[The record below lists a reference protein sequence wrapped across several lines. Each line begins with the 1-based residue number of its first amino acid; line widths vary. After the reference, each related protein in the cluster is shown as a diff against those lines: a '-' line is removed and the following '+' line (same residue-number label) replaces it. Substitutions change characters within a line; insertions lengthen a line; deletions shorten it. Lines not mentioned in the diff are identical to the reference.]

1 MKNRRFLVLTILCL
15 ISLTLNAGG
24 SAEARSE
31 EGARPLIAVSIL
43 PQQYV
48 VDRIAGDLADTVVLV
63 GPGQSPHAY
72 EPTPRQMSYLSQADA
87 WILSNTDFEK
97 ALASRVRALYPELL
111 VVDGTGGVTFRYLEE
126 HEEEHEHHDQ
136 DEDSIELD
144 RHTWLG
150 REPMKLL
157 GLTIARTLISLDK
170 EHEST
175 YRRNLEGFHTEVDA
189 VFDDLARELA
199 ALKGT
204 TVLVYH
210 PSFGYLLDEF
220 GITQEAVET
229 GGKEPT
235 ARALADLIERAE
247 ERGVTALFVQAQF
260 STNAARN
267 VAQAIGAEVLP
278 LDPLAYDL
286 LGNIRVIGETLARSL
301 LPNTQGDR

>member
-1 MKNRRFLVLTILCL
+1 MKNRRFLVLTILSL
-15 ISLTLNAGG
+15 VLLTLYARG
-24 SAEARSE
+24 SAETRP
-31 EGARPLIAVSIL
+31 GDDGRPLIAVSIL

-48 VDRIAGDLADTVVLV
+48 IDRIAGDLADTVVLV
-63 GPGQSPHAY
+63 GPGQSPHSY
-72 EPTPRQMSYLSQADA
+72 EPTPRQMSLLSQADA

-97 ALASRVRALYPELL
+97 ALASNVRALYPDLL
-111 VVDGTGGVTFRYLEE
+111 VVDGTEGVTFRYLED
-126 HEEEHEHHDQ
+126 HDGEHEHL
-136 DEDSIELD
+136 EEEENSIELD

-157 GLTIARTLISLDK
+157 GLAVAQTLITLDT

-175 YRRNLEGFHTEVDA
+175 YLRNLDNFHSEVDA
-189 VFDDLARELA
+189 VFDVLTEELA
-199 ALKGT
+199 DLRGT
-204 TVLVYH
+204 SVLVYH

-247 ERGVTALFVQAQF
+247 ERGVKALFVQAQF

-286 LGNIRVIGETLARSL
+286 LGNIRVIGKTLARTL
-301 LPNTQGDR
+301 LVNTEGDR